1 MKKTIILLMLMSGLA
16 FSQDLKKSM
25 NFQVNS
31 NDLEILKLI
40 VSDYNQRLIQT
51 NITYKIITNNVVVT
65 NVSTMILP
73 EIKDGKT
80 NYIEQPIKM
89 LSTNLETQTITN
101 IAVIT
106 NGVWYD
112 TAEQF
117 YDDRILS
124 LVNKYHTELIKTTI
138 RDYLRNKIKQSTND
152 NDKSALIEQLKN
164 YE

>member
-1 MKKTIILLMLMSGLA
+1 MLSAGLVY
-16 FSQDLKKSM
+16 SQTLQKSL

-40 VSDYNQRLIQT
+40 VKDYNQRQIRT
-51 NITYKIITNNVVVT
+51 NIDYKIITNNVVVT
-65 NVSTMILP
+65 NVSTMIVP
-73 EIKDGKT
+73 VIKDNTT
-80 NYIEQPIKM
+80 NFVEQPVKM

-101 IAVIT
+101 IAVVT
-106 NGVWYD
+106 NGVWYSN
-112 TAEQF
+112 AEQF
-117 YDDRILS
+117 YDDRIVS

-152 NDKSALIEQLKN
+152 ADKSALIEQLKN